1 MTRNTLRIDFS
12 PFEDML
18 TTLDDMGGDVVR
30 VTDRALREAA
40 VQVQNDTVLAVG
52 KAHLPA
58 HGEYSRGDTEKS
70 IIHFPAVEWEGLIG
84 SVPVGFDFSKPGAGG
99 FLIAGRRASIFG
111 TPRMEPDKKLH
122 RMYKGKKYIKDIQ
135 NKMMQKVTD
144 EIIRLSEES

>member
-1 MTRNTLRIDFS
+1 MSRNTLRIDFS

-40 VQVQNDTVLAVG
+40 VQVQNDTVLAVS

-70 IIHFPAVEWEGLIG
+70 IIHFPAVEWEGFIG

-99 FLIAGRRASIFG
+99 FLISG
-111 TPRMEPDKKLH
+111 TPRMAPDKKLR

-135 NKMMQKVTD
+135 NNMMQKVTD